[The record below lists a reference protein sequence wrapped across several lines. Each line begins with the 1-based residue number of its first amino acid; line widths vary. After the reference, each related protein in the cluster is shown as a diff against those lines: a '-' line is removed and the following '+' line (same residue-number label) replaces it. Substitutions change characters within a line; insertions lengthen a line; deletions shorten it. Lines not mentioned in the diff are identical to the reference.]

1 MVATRIDIAQ
11 YTNTICALS
20 LLISDKCDSD
30 MFYYFGCIALL
41 ASITT
46 NFYTYFQYINY
57 EDRAAQII
65 RWKITISVLFN
76 FVLLGFYIA
85 EVVLI

>member
-1 MVATRIDIAQ
+1 MVATRTDIAQ

-41 ASITT
+41 ASIIT